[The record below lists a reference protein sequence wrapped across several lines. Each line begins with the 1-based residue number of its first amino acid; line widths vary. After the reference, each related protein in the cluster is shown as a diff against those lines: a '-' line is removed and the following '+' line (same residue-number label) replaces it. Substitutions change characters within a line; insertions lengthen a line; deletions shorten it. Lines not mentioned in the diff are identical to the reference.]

1 MKHQTIYL
9 SDKELELEQWL
20 PIPSFEGLYE
30 ASSLGRIR
38 TTKNKVTINKNGLK
52 RVWKQRILKY
62 KTNNGN
68 EYKTGYRVTL
78 WKNGKD
84 IDYLVARL
92 VASAFIKNELNN
104 KNLTINH
111 INGNRLDNRI
121 ENLEWCTLA
130 ENIRKG
136 FEEGLYPM
144 KKIKVINKETNETI
158 VYRSLKTAS
167 ESINKY
173 KGYLSE
179 VLKKGK
185 NEDKN
190 YKWELV

>member
-62 KTNNGN
+62 KINNGN

-104 KNLTINH
+104 KKLTINH

-136 FEEGLYPM
+136 FEEGLYPT
-144 KKIKVINKETNETI
+144 KKIKVTNKETNETI
-158 VYRSLKTAS
+158 IYRSLKVAS

-190 YKWELV
+190 YRWELV